1 MNVEPILEAAAFARP
16 GYSLATFKQ
25 AALPVYLLTVRV
37 LVLEKKP
44 LSPIEEGC
52 LRAVE
57 AGLSAPA
64 EIGSFL
70 GLGGKVLTGV
80 LAGLNA
86 RECINYSK
94 AIGDREAKVTL
105 TAKGQS
111 SLVEAVS
118 VAPQER
124 VVQLIFDPYL
134 KRVLFVPTAALSK
147 PREAKEN
154 GWFELPLCGAK
165 RPEVEDVPL
174 QDLDKVIAK
183 SRTREEES
191 RELLALRR
199 VERREM
205 HFLPCLLLFYKAN
218 HGDEVQVAFYK
229 DEAFSVEHE
238 NAFRTLGGPEQVGA
252 RLVALPAELPSVGE
266 TTSGDLKHDVA
277 VALDVDSAR
286 VNEESKATEALV
298 KPPAGAIQPALKEE
312 GKASGSSS
320 GKTLK
325 VVRCH
330 EHPMLLRKALG
341 TSQKRLLIVSPWIR
355 DQVVDR
361 NFVGSLEAL
370 LRNGVDVYIGYGLSE
385 DDGKVKAN
393 DQARSKSPISKR
405 AKSDLESLQR
415 RFKNFRFRFVGN
427 THRKFLVC
435 DSKFAVSTSFNWLS
449 FLGDPKAR
457 ARDESGLLIAK
468 PEYVEEMFRDALD
481 LLEHGYD
488 HPIDDEPATNRS
500 GGESAVG
507 QGKH

>member
-1 MNVEPILEAAAFARP
+1 MNVEPVLEAAAFARP

-52 LRAVE
+52 LRAVD

-64 EIGSFL
+64 EISSFL

-105 TAKGQS
+105 TAKGRS
-111 SLVEAVS
+111 SLMEAVS
-118 VAPQER
+118 AIPQER
-124 VVQLIFDPYL
+124 VVQLVFDPYL

-218 HGDEVQVAFYK
+218 HGDDVQVAIYK
-229 DEAFSVEHE
+229 DEVFSVEHE
-238 NAFRTLGGPEQVGA
+238 NAFRALGGPEQVGA
-252 RLVALPAELPSVGE
+252 RLVALPAELPVVGE
-266 TTSGDLKHDVA
+266 TTSGEFKHDVA

-286 VNEESKATEALV
+286 VNEESKVTEAPV
-298 KPPAGAIQPALKEE
+298 KPPAATTEPASKEE
-312 GKASGSSS
+312 GKAGGSAS
-320 GKTLK
+320 GKTLR

-330 EHPMLLRKALG
+330 EHPMLLRKSLG
-341 TSQKRLLIVSPWIR
+341 TSQRRLLIVSPWIR
-355 DQVVDR
+355 DQVVDQ
-361 NFVGSLEAL
+361 NFIGSLEAL

-393 DQARSKSPISKR
+393 DQARSKPPISKR
-405 AKSDLESLQR
+405 AKSDLESLR
-415 RFKNFRFRFVGN
+415 GRFKNFRFRFVGN

-468 PEYVEEMFRDALD
+468 PEYIEEMFRDALD

-488 HPIDDEPATNRS
+488 HPIDDPR
-500 GGESAVG
+500 
-507 QGKH
+507 

>member
-80 LAGLNA
+80 LASLNA

-118 VAPQER
+118 VVPQER

-134 KRVLFVPTAALSK
+134 KRVLFVPTSALSK
-147 PREAKEN
+147 PREAKDN
-154 GWFELPLCGAK
+154 GWYELPLCGAK

-277 VALDVDSAR
+277 VALDVDSA
-286 VNEESKATEALV
+286 VNEEPKATEAPV
-298 KPPAGAIQPALKEE
+298 KPLAGTIQSVSKEE
-312 GKASGSSS
+312 GKASGSAS

-361 NFVGSLEAL
+361 NFIGSLEAL

-385 DDGKVKAN
+385 DDGKVRAN
-393 DQARSKSPISKR
+393 DQARSKPPISKR

-435 DSKFAVSTSFNWLS
+435 DNKFAVSTSFNWLS

-488 HPIDDEPATNRS
+488 HPTDDAPVTNR
-500 GGESAVG
+500 GGVESNTG

>member
-57 AGLSAPA
+57 AGLSSPA

-111 SLVEAVS
+111 SLAEAVS
-118 VAPQER
+118 VVPQER

-134 KRVLFVPTAALSK
+134 KKVLFIPTAALSK
-147 PREAKEN
+147 PREAKDN

-183 SRTREEES
+183 SRSREEES

-218 HGDEVQVAFYK
+218 QGDEVQVAFYK
-229 DEAFSVEHE
+229 DEAYSVEHE
-238 NAFRTLGGPEQVGA
+238 NAFRMLGGPEQVGA
-252 RLVALPAELPSVGE
+252 RHVALPAEPPTLGKA
-266 TTSGDLKHDVA
+266 TSGDLKQDIAA
-277 VALDVDSAR
+277 VLDVDSTR
-286 VNEESKATEALV
+286 VTEASKAEVASV
-298 KPPAGAIQPALKEE
+298 KPPGGAYQLASNEEGRAGAA
-312 GKASGSSS
+312 AS

-330 EHPMLLRKALG
+330 EHPTLLRKALG

-361 NFVGSLEAL
+361 NFIGSLEAL

-385 DDGKVKAN
+385 DEGKPKAI
-393 DQARSKSPISKR
+393 DQARSKPPISKR
-405 AKSDLESLQR
+405 AKSDLEALQK

-435 DSKFAVSTSFNWLS
+435 DNKFAVSTSFNWLS

-488 HPIDDEPATNRS
+488 HPTEDVPGAKR
-500 GGESAVG
+500 GGLDSPTD
-507 QGKH
+507 QDKS

>member
-16 GYSLATFKQ
+16 GFSLATFKQ

-52 LRAVE
+52 LRAIE
-57 AGLSAPA
+57 AGLSTPA
-64 EIGSFL
+64 ELGAFL
-70 GLGGKVLTGV
+70 GLGGKVLTAV
-80 LAGLNA
+80 LAGINA

-94 AIGDREAKVTL
+94 AIGEAAAKITL
-105 TAKGQS
+105 TPKGQA

-118 VAPQER
+118 VVPQER
-124 VVQLIFDPYL
+124 VTQLIFDPYL
-134 KRVLFVPTAALSK
+134 KRVLFIPTAALSK

-154 GWFELPLCGAK
+154 GWYELPLCGAK

-183 SRTREEES
+183 SRRREEGA

-199 VERREM
+199 VERREL

-252 RLVALPAELPSVGE
+252 RLVALPAEVPSLGE
-266 TTSGDLKHDVA
+266 TISGNLKHDIA
-277 VALDVDSAR
+277 TAMEVDSAR
-286 VNEESKATEALV
+286 ANEASKAKDVSV
-298 KPPAGAIQPALKEE
+298 KSQADTSQPTSKEE
-312 GKASGSSS
+312 RKPNAVS

-330 EHPMLLRKALG
+330 EHPTLLRKALG
-341 TSQKRLLIVSPWIR
+341 TSQKRLLIISPWIR

-361 NFVGSLEAL
+361 NFIGSLEAL
-370 LRNGVDVYIGYGLSE
+370 LRNGVHVYIGYGLSE
-385 DDGKVKAN
+385 DDGKAKAN
-393 DQARSKSPISKR
+393 DQARSKLPISKR
-405 AKSDLESLQR
+405 AKADLEALQG

-435 DSKFAVSTSFNWLS
+435 DNKFAVSTSFNWLS
-449 FLGDPKAR
+449 FLGDPKER

-468 PEYVEEMFRDALD
+468 AEYVEEMFRDALD

-488 HPIDDEPATNRS
+488 HPAEEAPTA
-500 GGESAVG
+500 
-507 QGKH
+507 H